1 SSDSDIE
8 EIINYRR
15 FVNAAN
21 LPEYIG
27 VEHHGTQL
35 PKPPAEFK
43 AKWWVNNTYATSWEK
58 RRPFYPCSHE
68 GPCDKAQCRCYM
80 ENINCEKTCACS
92 SSCNR
97 RFPGCSCAQTAGGR
111 RVCGTDKCLCQQMN
125 RECDAD
131 LCGSCGAIEIL
142 DPVNRYN
149 EDVIKGKCCNVAIQR
164 GVPKKTLLGHSEV
177 HGFGLYTGEDVRK
190 EDFLGEYKGEVIAL
204 GEANRR
210 GIIYEKKQTMY
221 LFSLNKKQEVD
232 STHVGNKTRF
242 INNADPRFT
251 NCYAKNRLCNTVSRI
266 GMFANTDIKAGTE
279 LFFNYSYPKEQ
290 TKYFKEP

>member
-1 SSDSDIE
+1 
-8 EIINYRR
+8 
-15 FVNAAN
+15 
-21 LPEYIG
+21 
-27 VEHHGTQL
+27 
-35 PKPPAEFK
+35 
-43 AKWWVNNTYATSWEK
+43 
-58 RRPFYPCSHE
+58 
-68 GPCDKAQCRCYM
+68 
-80 ENINCEKTCACS
+80 
-92 SSCNR
+92 
-97 RFPGCSCAQTAGGR
+97 
-111 RVCGTDKCLCQQMN
+111 MN

-221 LFSLNKKQEVD
+221 LFSLNKSMLLSQRD
-232 STHVGNKTRF
+232 
-242 INNADPRFT
+242 DQ
-251 NCYAKNRLCNTVSRI
+251 NC
-266 GMFANTDIKAGTE
+266 D
-279 LFFNYSYPKEQ
+279 
-290 TKYFKEP
+290 